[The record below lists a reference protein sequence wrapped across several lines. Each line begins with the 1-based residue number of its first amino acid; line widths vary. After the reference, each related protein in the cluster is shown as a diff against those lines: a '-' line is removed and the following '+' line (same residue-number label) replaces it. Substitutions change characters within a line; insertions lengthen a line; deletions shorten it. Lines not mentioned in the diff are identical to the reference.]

1 MIPEKLIS
9 EKFSRLE
16 NLLLLQKKKLTLKE
30 AALYTGYKESYLY
43 KLTASKKIPHSKPS
57 GGAVFFDREELEQ
70 WLGKNRVK
78 TTEDVENEAEFF
90 KI

>member
-1 MIPEKLIS
+1 
-9 EKFSRLE
+9 
-16 NLLLLQKKKLTLKE
+16 
-30 AALYTGYKESYLY
+30 
-43 KLTASKKIPHSKPS
+43 
-57 GGAVFFDREELEQ
+57 AVFFDREELEQ